1 MPARQVFVLDACA
14 FIALLEDEP
23 GAERVEAL
31 LQEATNRCLI
41 HAISACE
48 VYYDL
53 QRRGNTSDAESL
65 ETIFAGYGLELLE
78 TLPPQLWRLAG
89 DLKAEWRR
97 VSLADCF
104 ALALTMQEAG
114 TLVTS
119 DHHELD
125 PISKAKVCPINFI
138 R

>member
-1 MPARQVFVLDACA
+1 MPAEPVFVFDACA

-23 GAERVEAL
+23 GAEVVEEL
-31 LQEATNRCLI
+31 LQEPTNRCLI
-41 HAISACE
+41 HAVNACE

-53 QRRGNTSDAESL
+53 YRRGNMEDANSI
-65 ETIFAGYGLELLE
+65 ETIFAEYDLELLE
-78 TLPPQLWRLAG
+78 TLASDVWQLAG
-89 DLKAEWRR
+89 KLKAEWRR

-104 ALALTMQEAG
+104 ALALTIREGA

-125 PISKAKVCPINFI
+125 AIAKAEVCPIRFI

>member
-1 MPARQVFVLDACA
+1 MAVEAVYVLDSCA
-14 FIALLEDEP
+14 FVALMEDEP
-23 GAERVEAL
+23 GAKVVGDL
-31 LQEATNRCLI
+31 LQEPTNRCLI
-41 HAISACE
+41 HAVNACE

-53 QRRGNTSDAESL
+53 YRRANTKDAESL
-65 ETIFAGYGLELLE
+65 EEIFAGYGLLLLE
-78 TLPPQLWRLAG
+78 TLPPNLWRIAG
-89 DLKAEWRR
+89 QLKASWRR

-104 ALALTMQEAG
+104 ALALAIREGG

-125 PISKAKVCPINFI
+125 PIARAGICPIRFI

>member
-1 MPARQVFVLDACA
+1 MPAEPVFVFDACA
-14 FIALLEDEP
+14 VIALLEDEP
-23 GAERVEAL
+23 GAGVVERL
-31 LQEATNRCLI
+31 LQDAAGRCLI
-41 HAISACE
+41 HAVSACE

-53 QRRGNTSDAESL
+53 YRRGSRDDAE
-65 ETIFAGYGLELLE
+65 TIDQIFAEYGLEILE
-78 TLPPQLWRLAG
+78 AMPSELWRIAG
-89 DLKAEWRR
+89 KLKADWRR

-104 ALALTMQEAG
+104 ALALTIREGG

-125 PISKAKVCPINFI
+125 RLAEAGLCPILFI

>member
-1 MPARQVFVLDACA
+1 MAVKSVLVFDACA
-14 FIALLEDEP
+14 LIALFVDEP
-23 GAERVEAL
+23 GAELVEKL
-31 LQEATNRCLI
+31 LQEPANRCLV
-41 HAISACE
+41 HAVSACE

-53 QRRGNTSDAESL
+53 YRRGNTDDADNL
-65 ETIFAGYGLELLE
+65 EALFADYGLDLIDA
-78 TLPPQLWRLAG
+78 LPSDLWQIAG
-89 DLKAEWRR
+89 RLKAKWRR

-104 ALALTMQEAG
+104 ALALTIREEG

-125 PISKAKVCPINFI
+125 PIAEAEVCPIRFI

>member
-1 MPARQVFVLDACA
+1 LPASQVFVLDACA

-23 GAERVEAL
+23 GAARVEEL
-31 LQEATNRCLI
+31 LQQPTNRCLI

-48 VYYDL
+48 IYYDL
-53 QRRGNTSDAESL
+53 HRRGNTADADSL
-65 ETIFAGYGLELLE
+65 EAIFAGYDLELLE
-78 TLPPQLWRLAG
+78 TLPAQLWRLAG
-89 DLKAEWRR
+89 NLKAEWRR

-104 ALALTMQEAG
+104 ALALTIQEEG

-125 PISKAKVCPINFI
+125 RIAEAEVC

>member
-1 MPARQVFVLDACA
+1 LATESVFVFDACA
-14 FIALLEDEP
+14 LIAILEDEP
-23 GAERVEAL
+23 GADVVQSL
-31 LQEATNRCLI
+31 LKDSTNRCLI
-41 HAISACE
+41 HAVSACE

-53 QRRGNTSDAESL
+53 LRRGNAEDAETL
-65 ETIFAGYGLELLE
+65 EVIFGELGLELLE
-78 TLPPQLWRLAG
+78 ALPSNLWRTAG
-89 DLKAEWRR
+89 KLKADWRR

-104 ALALTMQEAG
+104 TLALAIGEKG

-125 PISKAKVCPINFI
+125 PISEAHVCPIRFI

>member
-1 MPARQVFVLDACA
+1 LPAESVFVFDACA
-14 FIALLEDEP
+14 LIAILEDEP
-23 GAERVEAL
+23 GAEVVEEL
-31 LQEATNRCLI
+31 LEQSANRCLV
-41 HAISACE
+41 HAVSACE

-53 QRRGNTSDAESL
+53 YRRGNTEDADTL
-65 ETIFAGYGLELLE
+65 EAILAEFGLELLE
-78 TLPPQLWRLAG
+78 ALPPDLWRIAG
-89 DLKAEWRR
+89 RLKAEWRR

-104 ALALTMQEAG
+104 SLALAIREEG

-125 PISKAKVCPINFI
+125 PIANAGVCPIRFI

>member
-1 MPARQVFVLDACA
+1 MAAEPVFVFDACA

-23 GAERVEAL
+23 GAEVVEEL
-31 LQEATNRCLI
+31 LQEPANRCLI
-41 HAISACE
+41 HAVSACE

-53 QRRGNTSDAESL
+53 YRRGNTEDADNL
-65 ETIFAGYGLELLE
+65 KTIFGEYDLELLE
-78 TLPPQLWRLAG
+78 ALPSDLWQIAG
-89 DLKAEWRR
+89 KLKAEWRR

-104 ALALTMQEAG
+104 ALAMAIREEG
-114 TLVTS
+114 ILVTS

-125 PISKAKVCPINFI
+125 RVAAAEVCPIRFI

>member
-1 MPARQVFVLDACA
+1 MATESVFVFDACA
-14 FIALLEDEP
+14 VIAILEDEP
-23 GAERVEAL
+23 GADVVENL
-31 LQEATNRCLI
+31 LQEPASRCLI
-41 HAISACE
+41 HAVSACE

-53 QRRGNTSDAESL
+53 YKRGNIEDADTL
-65 ETIFAGYGLELLE
+65 DAIFAEYGLVVLE
-78 TLPPQLWRLAG
+78 SMPSDLWRIAG
-89 DLKAEWRR
+89 RLKAEWRR

-104 ALALTMQEAG
+104 ALALAIREEG

-125 PISKAKVCPINFI
+125 RLAESGVCSIRFI

>member
-1 MPARQVFVLDACA
+1 MAGEPVFVFDAGA

-23 GAERVEAL
+23 GAEVVEEL
-31 LQEATNRCLI
+31 LQEPKNRCLI
-41 HAISACE
+41 FAINACE
-48 VYYDL
+48 IYYDL
-53 QRRGNTSDAESL
+53 HRRGNKEDAESL
-65 ETIFAGYGLELLE
+65 ESILAEHGLKLIDE
-78 TLPPQLWRLAG
+78 LPPDLWKTAG
-89 DLKAEWRR
+89 RLKAQWRR

-104 ALALTMQEAG
+104 ALALTVRDRG

-125 PISKAKVCPINFI
+125 PIAEAEICSIRFI

>member
-1 MPARQVFVLDACA
+1 LPARDVFVLDACA

-23 GAERVEAL
+23 GAEQVEEI
-31 LQEATNRCLI
+31 LQEPANRCLI
-41 HAISACE
+41 HAVNACE

-53 QRRGNTSDAESL
+53 HRRGNAADAESL
-65 ETIFAGYGLELLE
+65 ETLFARYDLELHE
-78 TLPPQLWRLAG
+78 HMPSELWRQAG
-89 DLKAEWRR
+89 HLKADWRR

-104 ALALTMQEAG
+104 ALALTRREGG

-125 PISKAKVCPINFI
+125 PVARAAICPILFI

>member
-1 MPARQVFVLDACA
+1 MPGEPVFVFDACA

-23 GAERVEAL
+23 GAEVVEKL
-31 LQEATNRCLI
+31 LQESANRCLI
-41 HAISACE
+41 HAVNACE

-53 QRRGNTSDAESL
+53 CRRGNSEDADSL
-65 ETIFAGYGLELLE
+65 ETIFAEYGLELLE
-78 TLPPQLWRLAG
+78 SLTSDVWQLAG
-89 DLKAEWRR
+89 KLKVEWRR

-104 ALALTMQEAG
+104 ALALAIRNAG

-125 PISKAKVCPINFI
+125 GLANAEVGPILFI

>member
-1 MPARQVFVLDACA
+1 LAVEPVFIFDACA
-14 FIALLEDEP
+14 FIAFLEDEP
-23 GAERVEAL
+23 GADVVEEL
-31 LQEATNRCLI
+31 LQDPGNHCLI
-41 HAISACE
+41 FAISACE

-53 QRRGNTSDAESL
+53 LRRGNKDDAESL
-65 ETIFAGYGLELLE
+65 EALFAEYGLELLDG
-78 TLPPQLWRLAG
+78 LPPDLWKAAG
-89 DLKAEWRR
+89 QLKAAWRR

-104 ALALTMQEAG
+104 ALALTIQEKG

-125 PISKAKVCPINFI
+125 PVAEAKICPIRFI

>member
-1 MPARQVFVLDACA
+1 MAAEPTFIFDACA
-14 FIALLEDEP
+14 VVALLHQEA
-23 GAERVEAL
+23 GAEVVAEIL
-31 LQEATNRCLI
+31 ENDENLCLI
-41 HAISACE
+41 HAINACE

-53 QRRGNTSDAESL
+53 YLRGGDAGASPVQEIL
-65 ETIFAGYGLELLE
+65 ERNGLVLDASIAPDFWQTAG
-78 TLPPQLWRLAG
+78 R
-89 DLKAEWRR
+89 LKAQWRR

-104 ALALTMQEAG
+104 ALVLTIRKKG

-125 PISKAKVCPINFI
+125 RIAQANLCPIRFI

>member
-1 MPARQVFVLDACA
+1 LAAEPVFVFDACA
-14 FIALLEDEP
+14 LIAILEDEP
-23 GAERVEAL
+23 GAEVVEDL
-31 LQEATNRCLI
+31 LQEPGNRCLI

-53 QRRGNTSDAESL
+53 CRRGNMEDADTL
-65 ETIFAGYGLELLE
+65 EAIFAEYGLELLE
-78 TLPPQLWRLAG
+78 ALPSDLWKIAG
-89 DLKAEWRR
+89 KIKADWRK

-104 ALALTMQEAG
+104 ALAVAREEG
-114 TLVTS
+114 ILVTS

-125 PISKAKVCPINFI
+125 VLAQAGICSIRFI

>member
-1 MPARQVFVLDACA
+1 MAAEPVFVFDACA
-14 FIALLEDEP
+14 FIALLENEP
-23 GAERVEAL
+23 GAEVVEEL
-31 LQEATNRCLI
+31 LQESANRCLI
-41 HAISACE
+41 HAVSACE

-53 QRRGNTSDAESL
+53 YRRGNREDADIL
-65 ETIFAGYGLELLE
+65 DTVFAEYDLELLSAL
-78 TLPPQLWRLAG
+78 LPDLWRTAG
-89 DLKAEWRR
+89 KLKAEWRR

-104 ALALTMQEAG
+104 ALALTIREEG

-125 PISKAKVCPINFI
+125 RIAEAKVCPIRFI

>member
-1 MPARQVFVLDACA
+1 LAVEPVFVFDACA

-23 GAERVEAL
+23 GAEVVEEL
-31 LQEATNRCLI
+31 LQEPKNRCLI
-41 HAISACE
+41 FAISACE

-53 QRRGNTSDAESL
+53 HRRGNREDAESL
-65 ETIFAGYGLELLE
+65 EAIFTEYGLALLDD
-78 TLPPQLWRLAG
+78 LPSDLWKAAG
-89 DLKAEWRR
+89 KLKAQWRR
-97 VSLADCF
+97 ISLADCF
-104 ALALTMQEAG
+104 ALALTIQEKG

-125 PISKAKVCPINFI
+125 PIAEAEICPIRFI

>member
-1 MPARQVFVLDACA
+1 LATEPVFVFDACA
-14 FIALLEDEP
+14 LIALLEDEP
-23 GAERVEAL
+23 GAKVVEDL
-31 LQEATNRCLI
+31 LQEPANRCLV
-41 HAISACE
+41 HAISVCE

-53 QRRGNTSDAESL
+53 CRRGDTEDAETLESL
-65 ETIFAGYGLELLE
+65 LAEFDLEIVDAM
-78 TLPPQLWRLAG
+78 PSDLWRTAG
-89 DLKAEWRR
+89 KIKAEWRR

-104 ALALTMQEAG
+104 ALSLTIRETG

-125 PISKAKVCPINFI
+125 ALAQAEVCRIHFI

>member
-1 MPARQVFVLDACA
+1 MATEPVFVFDACA
-14 FIALLEDEP
+14 LIAFLEDEP
-23 GAERVEAL
+23 GAKMVEDL
-31 LQEATNRCLI
+31 LQEPANRCLV
-41 HAISACE
+41 HAVSVCE

-53 QRRGNTSDAESL
+53 YRRGDTEDAETL
-65 ETIFAGYGLELLE
+65 EPLLAEFGLEIVE
-78 TLPPQLWRLAG
+78 TLSSDLWRIAG
-89 DLKAEWRR
+89 KIKAEWRR

-104 ALALTMQEAG
+104 TLALAIRESG

-125 PISKAKVCPINFI
+125 ALAQAEVCRIRFI